1 MGMQSGSPAS
11 ANSARRRQKSAER
24 TNVSLLRYVLD
35 HPGATCKAAAK
46 DLAMSLPN
54 VFRLVAGFKE
64 SGLIVG
70 RQQKQT
76 GRRGPWSQVM
86 SLRSSL
92 GATIGVDVEATN
104 VRGVVLD
111 FANEVV
117 AEMRHPLPPS
127 AGPEEIVSAAAG
139 VALSL
144 VGESRRRSLEAC
156 AVGLGLPGPVNDVTR
171 GSVRTELQFGK
182 ASLEFVPLV
191 ESKCGLPVT
200 SAGNAYC
207 FTAGHHR
214 IHKPRGTGIEMVVLN
229 RFGLAATLI
238 WDGRLY
244 TGASH
249 YAGDLGLLP
258 YGSHGRRYSDV
269 CTGSSLLKWARRHGD
284 DRSFYD
290 LLRSP
295 DDPLV
300 REWLG
305 EAVPAFIQTI
315 CNAVVIYNPNS
326 VLIEGLFNRFSEET
340 RRRILDGALDE
351 ISRIGNMLPEIA
363 FFDGDDLMGARGA
376 ALMARDSVA
385 DQILS
390 RLLIPGS

>member
-1 MGMQSGSPAS
+1 
-11 ANSARRRQKSAER
+11 
-24 TNVSLLRYVLD
+24 
-35 HPGATCKAAAK
+35 
-46 DLAMSLPN
+46 
-54 VFRLVAGFKE
+54 
-64 SGLIVG
+64 
-70 RQQKQT
+70 
-76 GRRGPWSQVM
+76 
-86 SLRSSL
+86 
-92 GATIGVDVEATN
+92 
-104 VRGVVLD
+104 
-111 FANEVV
+111 
-117 AEMRHPLPPS
+117 
-127 AGPEEIVSAAAG
+127 
-139 VALSL
+139 
-144 VGESRRRSLEAC
+144 
-156 AVGLGLPGPVNDVTR
+156 
-171 GSVRTELQFGK
+171 
-182 ASLEFVPLV
+182 
-191 ESKCGLPVT
+191 
-200 SAGNAYC
+200 
-207 FTAGHHR
+207 
-214 IHKPRGTGIEMVVLN
+214 MVVLN